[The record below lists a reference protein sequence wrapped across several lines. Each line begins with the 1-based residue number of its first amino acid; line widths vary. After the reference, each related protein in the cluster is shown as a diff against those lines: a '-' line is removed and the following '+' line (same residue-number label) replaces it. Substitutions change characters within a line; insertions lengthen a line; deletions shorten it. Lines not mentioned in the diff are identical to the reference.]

1 VVDENEEHT
10 TIICPLSLYGLDF
23 KKALNALT
31 EMAIDMK
38 DIKNQLLD
46 AATGKGY
53 LSTKDARFVFK
64 VLGTVIIGLVVVIV
78 FLLTG
83 ETTGIIGGLHK

>member
-1 VVDENEEHT
+1 MKNSAVFINTARAGIVNQ
-10 TIICPLSLYGLDF
+10 LDF